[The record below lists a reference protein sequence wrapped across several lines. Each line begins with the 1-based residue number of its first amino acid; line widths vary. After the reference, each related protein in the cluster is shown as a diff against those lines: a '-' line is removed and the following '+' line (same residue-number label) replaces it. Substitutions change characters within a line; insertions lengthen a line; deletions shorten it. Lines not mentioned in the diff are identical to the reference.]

1 MLPVQQ
7 GLSMHAGRPLF
18 PEDIRAA
25 LTESPERSLLV
36 TTPLHLRACLL
47 ADVRLPPIG
56 MILSATS
63 PLTSDLAR
71 EAEQRFHAPVHEI
84 FGFAEAGSVASRR
97 TVTDGDWRMLDG
109 VALARNGSHASI
121 QAPYLPCPV
130 PIPDRISVTG
140 RTTFRVLGRAED
152 QVNIAG
158 HRASL
163 GDLTRQLL
171 EVEGVHDGVFILPD
185 AKEGSLSRLMA
196 LVVAP
201 GKTQEDIQHA
211 LRRRLNPVFLPRPL
225 LLLPRLPRNETGK
238 LPREA
243 LRQLMERWKDES
255 SHDV

>member
-1 MLPVQQ
+1 
-7 GLSMHAGRPLF
+7 
-18 PEDIRAA
+18 
-25 LTESPERSLLV
+25 
-36 TTPLHLRACLL
+36 
-47 ADVRLPPIG
+47 
-56 MILSATS
+56 
-63 PLTSDLAR
+63 
-71 EAEQRFHAPVHEI
+71 
-84 FGFAEAGSVASRR
+84 
-97 TVTDGDWRMLDG
+97 MLDG

-130 PIPDRISVTG
+130 TIPDRISVTG

-185 AKEGSLSRLMA
+185 GKEGSLSRLMA